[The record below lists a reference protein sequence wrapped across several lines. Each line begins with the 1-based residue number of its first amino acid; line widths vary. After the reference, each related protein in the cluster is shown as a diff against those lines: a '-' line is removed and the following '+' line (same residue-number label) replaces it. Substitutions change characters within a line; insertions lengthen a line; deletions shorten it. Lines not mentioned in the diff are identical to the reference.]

1 MTNMMTSNDTTF
13 MPNFVKTSQLIKNIH
28 TYTLSLSKMSA
39 HIILFH
45 PPKKD
50 RNKENRKT
58 KEGGIQVHILKR
70 KTGILPLE
78 ICPRIR

>member
-13 MPNFVKTSQLIKNIH
+13 MPNFVKTRQLVKNIH

-45 PPKKD
+45 PQKK
-50 RNKENRKT
+50 T
-58 KEGGIQVHILKR
+58 
-70 KTGILPLE
+70 E
-78 ICPRIR
+78 IKKIERHRYTF